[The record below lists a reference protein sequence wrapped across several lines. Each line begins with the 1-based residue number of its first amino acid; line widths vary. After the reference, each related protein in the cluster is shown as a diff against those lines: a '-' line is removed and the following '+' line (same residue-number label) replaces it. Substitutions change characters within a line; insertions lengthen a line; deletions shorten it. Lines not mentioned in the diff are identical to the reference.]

1 MNAVAAE
8 PGDVEGQVARAL
20 VQCRVA
26 LTELDGAVIPALHPV
41 RRTHAQRIARSLAR
55 REVFGD
61 VFVRDLRTLID
72 DVRREAS
79 SGRHVGWQADE
90 NHTRGG
96 YETVFLEPRSAKLEA
111 AALALEAL
119 ASAIG
124 HALDAASAARIACE
138 LARE

>member
-1 MNAVAAE
+1 MPRRAG
-8 PGDVEGQVARAL
+8 GDRRGRDP
-20 VQCRVA
+20 R
-26 LTELDGAVIPALHPV
+26 PASCPA
-41 RRTHAQRIARSLAR
+41 THAQRIARSLAG
-55 REVFGD
+55 REVFAD
-61 VFVRDLRTLID
+61 AFVRHLQTLID

-79 SGRHVGWQADE
+79 AGAHVGWQADE

-96 YETVFLEPRSAKLEA
+96 YETVFLEPRSAGLEA

-124 HALDAASAARIACE
+124 HALDAASATRVAGE